1 MKFMLS
7 IIAVVLCSSIIIP
20 GACLGASGELATP
33 DPAWLQRMLQD
44 GWEKVEPGVLRRD
57 TGGGVETFTYG
68 PEGLRWRVQKLQ
80 ERISSLQNE
89 YNRYPSAELAGV
101 IASLQAESAEADSGL
116 SATQTD
122 PIDGGELV
130 AAGCE
135 PTFGVHAAADP
146 LTGSQGVTAR
156 ADASYSSPCSD
167 LGNVYAYAYAR
178 ATTGTLMTVKI
189 QEEPKSGGTSLAST
203 ATVSV
208 NGSLDCY
215 SEAYAQASSP
225 ALGISYETSD
235 TNSTCPGPT
244 TPSSTPSS
252 PSGWTDDGSVV
263 RLTNASDFV
272 RLGPTAPHTKLDISS
287 GTSDFTNLLHLQTGL
302 AGAGAYFGV
311 GNTVNNESYFYLHVY
326 RGGVVTNRFG
336 VNHYGHLMLQPSGE
350 GNVVIGAPTTVT
362 PAAKLQVVG
371 GDVYVSTI
379 GRGVILR
386 SPNGSCFRMV
396 VSDAGA
402 LSTTAVGCP

>member
-1 MKFMLS
+1 MKLRLL
-7 IIAVVLCSSIIIP
+7 IIAAVLCSSILIP
-20 GACLGASGELATP
+20 GACLGTSEELATP
-33 DPAWLQRMLQD
+33 EPAWLQRMLQD

-68 PEGLRWRVQKLQ
+68 PEGLRWRAQKLQ

-89 YNRYPSAELAGV
+89 YNRYPSPELAGV
-101 IASLQAESAEADSGL
+101 IASLQAESAQADSGL
-116 SATQTD
+116 SAAQSE
-122 PIDGGELV
+122 PFEGGELV

-135 PTFGVHAAADP
+135 PTFGVSAAADP

-272 RLGPTAPHTKLDISS
+272 RLGPAAPYTKLDISS
-287 GTSDFTNLLHLQTGL
+287 GTSNFTNLFHLQTGV
-302 AGAGAYFGV
+302 ANAGAYFGV
-311 GNTVNNESYFYLHVY
+311 GSTVNNETYFNLGVY
-326 RGGVVTNRFG
+326 RGGVVSSRFH
-336 VNHYGHLMLQPSGE
+336 VNQYGHIALQANGD
-350 GNVVIGAPTTVT
+350 GNVVIGPLPSA
-362 PAAKLQVVG
+362 PAAKLQVVD